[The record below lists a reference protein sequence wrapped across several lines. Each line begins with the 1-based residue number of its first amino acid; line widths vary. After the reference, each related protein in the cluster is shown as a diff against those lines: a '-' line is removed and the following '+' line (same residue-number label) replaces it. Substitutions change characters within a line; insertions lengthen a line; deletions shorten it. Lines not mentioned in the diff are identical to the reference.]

1 MEKLTTD
8 TGRDPAGPSVTSP
21 AGAAPPGDQ
30 AHTGDPGRGRPARRL
45 RRARTGTGSG
55 GRATAGEGRLAAAL
69 LSPTLAVLAVVI
81 AFPLVAA
88 VWDSLHRTSEELDA
102 DGLVVEAERFS
113 GLANYTSLI
122 GNDRFLTALWNTTF
136 FTVTTVVL
144 ETLLGLGMAL
154 LMHRAFRGRA
164 IFRASVLVPWA
175 IPTAI
180 SALLWR
186 WIFSADGVA
195 NKVLGREIL
204 WTADGV
210 AAKFAVILADTWKTA
225 PFVALL
231 VLAGLQVIPDEV
243 YEAARVDGAGAW
255 QRFRN
260 VTLPLVMPSL
270 LVAVMFRMMDSL
282 RMFDLPQ
289 VLIGT
294 RKPSVETLSQL
305 AWDDAMNL
313 NYGPAA
319 ATATV
324 LFLYIALAAY
334 VFVRLLGADM
344 LNEERHG
351 GGAARGGSGGSSSQ
365 KGNDMI
371 GKEDER

>member
-1 MEKLTTD
+1 MEKPITD
-8 TGRDPAGPSVTSP
+8 TGRDPAGPPVTSP
-21 AGAAPPGDQ
+21 AGTR
-30 AHTGDPGRGRPARRL
+30 TGSRGRGRAP
-45 RRARTGTGSG
+45 
-55 GRATAGEGRLAAAL
+55 AGEGRLAAAL

-81 AFPLVAA
+81 AFPIVAA

-113 GLANYTSLI
+113 GLANYTGLI

-144 ETLLGLGMAL
+144 ETVIGLGMAL

-195 NKVLGREIL
+195 NKVLGKEIL
-204 WTADGV
+204 WTADGA

-231 VLAGLQVIPDEV
+231 VLAGLQVIPGEV

-313 NYGPAA
+313 DYGPAA

-344 LNEERHG
+344 
-351 GGAARGGSGGSSSQ
+351 
-365 KGNDMI
+365 I

>member
-1 MEKLTTD
+1 MNELTTG
-8 TGRDPAGPSVTSP
+8 TGRDPAGPPVTSP
-21 AGAAPPGDQ
+21 AGAAPAG
-30 AHTGDPGRGRPARRL
+30 HEGSGRGRPARK
-45 RRARTGTGSG
+45 RRRG
-55 GRATAGEGRLAAAL
+55 GEGRLAALL
-69 LSPTLAVLAVVI
+69 LSPTFAVLAVVI
-81 AFPLVAA
+81 AFPIVAA
-88 VWDSLHRTSEELDA
+88 IWDSLHRTSEELDA

-113 GLANYTSLI
+113 GLANYTALI
-122 GNDRFLTALWNTTF
+122 GSGRFQTALWNTTF
-136 FTVTTVVL
+136 FTVTTVAI
-144 ETLLGLGMAL
+144 ETVIGLAMAL
-154 LMHRAFRGRA
+154 LMHRAFRGRG

-195 NKVLGREIL
+195 NAVLGREIL
-204 WTADGV
+204 WTADGLE
-210 AAKFAVILADTWKTA
+210 AKFAVIIADTWKTA

-270 LVAVMFRMMDSL
+270 LVAVMFRMMDAL

-305 AWDDAMNL
+305 AWDEAMNL
-313 NYGPAA
+313 RYGPAA

-344 LNEERHG
+344 
-351 GGAARGGSGGSSSQ
+351 
-365 KGNDMI
+365 I
-371 GKEDER
+371 GEEDEK